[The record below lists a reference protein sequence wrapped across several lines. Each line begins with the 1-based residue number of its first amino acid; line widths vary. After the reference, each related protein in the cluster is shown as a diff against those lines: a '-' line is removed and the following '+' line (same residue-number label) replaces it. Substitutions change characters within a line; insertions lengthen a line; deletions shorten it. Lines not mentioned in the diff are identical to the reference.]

1 MTYPRPSPPP
11 SSLPAGGQPLQ
22 PCSGLGDSASERL
35 GCSGDQ
41 VGVSSALVF
50 SQGSPLHFAPC
61 LPASWESSC
70 LRGAGSGGH
79 FTSLQRCD
87 GAGVLPIVPGVLWED
102 FCGAQGFGRVET
114 GAGPLNP
121 QRIPQESSFQ
131 DGNTGLPPG
140 CYAPW
145 RLGSFHRP
153 EGCLF
158 PPPYPP
164 TRSEVAA
171 VCLAGQG
178 FSVPCPPLWSGS
190 GSLDFHE
197 GHQRTVPSCQ
207 GQGYPPEGLPRRLA
221 CTGLLPGAVLTPLSA
236 GPAPVP
242 QLGFLSQRGEI
253 RPHTLAAV
261 RVPGHDLRHPAMVG
275 VSRPSSYRAPAV
287 PPVFLASQGPGN
299 STGVSVAPGS
309 DGILCSSGSPGPA
322 SQAQVSAP
330 LQRPL
335 VSGPPTLGSPHPTGR
350 VVSGV
355 HQPVGQDR
363 VALSGGSYYD
373 SSPPGTPV
381 HRRLGSGVGSTCGIP
396 HSFRALAGEHDV
408 LSHQPS
414 GTGGCLPGS
423 QAVSPLSG
431 RQESPPS
438 HGQHDGVVLHQQAR
452 GSPLSDTVTQ
462 NGGASTVVRQSVHS
476 LVSPVCSGQ
485 VEHSSRPPQSATHGP
500 AVGMDSS
507 ACSAQASLVNV
518 VHTTHRPL
526 CHSLQPSP
534 ATVCVPSSRPSSLGS
549 GRTVNTLVKSPVL
562 CLPPDSHHRESSQK
576 GKRRKGHPHSS
587 GPSLASPG
595 LVSRASPS
603 LSCSTHQPSAGPS
616 VSSSA
621 QVRGSARQPRGATPS
636 RLASVRDSLSSLGAS
651 PSVLRLV
658 EHAHRPG
665 TQGVYSAH
673 WDGWVRW
680 CSDHSVPPHNPSS
693 CDLANFL
700 AFLSCVKGLSAS
712 SIKVHWSAVCTTIR
726 QMGGPTF
733 SDDPLLRDLVR
744 GAALAE
750 AKSPRRIPSWDLF
763 LVLSALRLPPYEPL
777 KQSSLKHLTL
787 KTAFLVSLASGRR
800 CSEVHAL
807 SGLPGDVAFE
817 PDGSMSLRFLPD
829 FLAKNQLPGSPS
841 PVISIR
847 SLSSILAPD
856 DEDLF
861 LCPVRALR
869 AYRKRTKSFRSKQRR
884 LLLSWNENYKDDI
897 RRSTISRWL
906 REVITAAYARPG
918 SELAVFSP
926 RPHEI
931 RAWASSLAFASNVSL
946 SSLMEAAY
954 WRSPGTFIHFY
965 LRDVSRLREDGSR
978 GIASAVVAQQTI
990 SASCAP
996 PPSSSS
1002 RH

>member
-1 MTYPRPSPPP
+1 MLTFSSKGKAYLKRLGGKARVRKI
-11 SSLPAGGQPLQ
+11 SSLPGESPSHSPPTLCLGSDLLSAPPHASSLSSPTPL
-22 PCSGLGDSASERL
+22 PTSLSHSSPFSSELASDSSLSPGFLPSVLGVISSQNLQRKPGRMANLGPATTCPDSHR
-35 GCSGDQ
+35 
-41 VGVSSALVF
+41 
-50 SQGSPLHFAPC
+50 SPGRRTPFAP
-61 LPASWESSC
+61 
-70 LRGAGSGGH
+70 
-79 FTSLQRCD
+79 
-87 GAGVLPIVPGVLWED
+87 
-102 FCGAQGFGRVET
+102 
-114 GAGPLNP
+114 PL
-121 QRIPQESSFQ
+121 
-131 DGNTGLPPG
+131 G
-140 CYAPW
+140 
-145 RLGSFHRP
+145 
-153 EGCLF
+153 
-158 PPPYPP
+158 
-164 TRSEVAA
+164 
-171 VCLAGQG
+171 
-178 FSVPCPPLWSGS
+178 
-190 GSLDFHE
+190 
-197 GHQRTVPSCQ
+197 
-207 GQGYPPEGLPRRLA
+207 EGLP
-221 CTGLLPGAVLTPLSA
+221 
-236 GPAPVP
+236 
-242 QLGFLSQRGEI
+242 
-253 RPHTLAAV
+253 
-261 RVPGHDLRHPAMVG
+261 
-275 VSRPSSYRAPAV
+275 
-287 PPVFLASQGPGN
+287 
-299 STGVSVAPGS
+299 
-309 DGILCSSGSPGPA
+309 
-322 SQAQVSAP
+322 
-330 LQRPL
+330 
-335 VSGPPTLGSPHPTGR
+335 
-350 VVSGV
+350 
-355 HQPVGQDR
+355 
-363 VALSGGSYYD
+363 
-373 SSPPGTPV
+373 
-381 HRRLGSGVGSTCGIP
+381 
-396 HSFRALAGEHDV
+396 
-408 LSHQPS
+408 
-414 GTGGCLPGS
+414 
-423 QAVSPLSG
+423 
-431 RQESPPS
+431 
-438 HGQHDGVVLHQQAR
+438 
-452 GSPLSDTVTQ
+452 
-462 NGGASTVVRQSVHS
+462 
-476 LVSPVCSGQ
+476 
-485 VEHSSRPPQSATHGP
+485 
-500 AVGMDSS
+500 
-507 ACSAQASLVNV
+507 
-518 VHTTHRPL
+518 
-526 CHSLQPSP
+526 
-534 ATVCVPSSRPSSLGS
+534 
-549 GRTVNTLVKSPVL
+549 
-562 CLPPDSHHRESSQK
+562 
-576 GKRRKGHPHSS
+576 
-587 GPSLASPG
+587 
-595 LVSRASPS
+595 
-603 LSCSTHQPSAGPS
+603 THQPSAGPS

-621 QVRGSARQPRGATPS
+621 QVRGSARKPRGATPS

-680 CSDHSVPPHNPSS
+680 CSDHSVPPHNLSS

-712 SIKVHWSAVCTTIR
+712 SIKVHRSAVCTTIR

-733 SDDPLLRDLVR
+733 SDDPFLRDHVR

-856 DEDLF
+856 DKDLF

-906 REVITAAYARPG
+906 REVIRAAYARPG

-1002 RH
+1002 RHWTGKPSFLVVLVCTCEPWYSMCN

>member
-1 MTYPRPSPPP
+1 MRKI
-11 SSLPAGGQPLQ
+11 SSLPG
-22 PCSGLGDSASERL
+22 E
-35 GCSGDQ
+35 
-41 VGVSSALVF
+41 
-50 SQGSPLHFAPC
+50 SPSH
-61 LPASWESSC
+61 S
-70 LRGAGSGGH
+70 
-79 FTSLQRCD
+79 
-87 GAGVLPIVPGVLWED
+87 
-102 FCGAQGFGRVET
+102 
-114 GAGPLNP
+114 
-121 QRIPQESSFQ
+121 
-131 DGNTGLPPG
+131 
-140 CYAPW
+140 
-145 RLGSFHRP
+145 
-153 EGCLF
+153 
-158 PPPYPP
+158 
-164 TRSEVAA
+164 
-171 VCLAGQG
+171 
-178 FSVPCPPLWSGS
+178 
-190 GSLDFHE
+190 
-197 GHQRTVPSCQ
+197 
-207 GQGYPPEGLPRRLA
+207 
-221 CTGLLPGAVLTPLSA
+221 
-236 GPAPVP
+236 
-242 QLGFLSQRGEI
+242 
-253 RPHTLAAV
+253 
-261 RVPGHDLRHPAMVG
+261 
-275 VSRPSSYRAPAV
+275 
-287 PPVFLASQGPGN
+287 
-299 STGVSVAPGS
+299 
-309 DGILCSSGSPGPA
+309 
-322 SQAQVSAP
+322 
-330 LQRPL
+330 
-335 VSGPPTLGSPHPTGR
+335 PPTLCLGSDLLSAPPHASSLSSPTPLPTSLSHSSPFSSELASDSSLSPGFLPSVLGMISSQNLQRKPGR
-350 VVSGV
+350 MANLGPATTCPDSHRSPGRRTPFAPPLGEGLLLP
-355 HQPVGQDR
+355 QPPQQTTHMAG
-363 VALSGGSYYD
+363 LGGSGK
-373 SSPPGTPV
+373 PP
-381 HRRLGSGVGSTCGIP
+381 L
-396 HSFRALAGEHDV
+396 
-408 LSHQPS
+408 
-414 GTGGCLPGS
+414 
-423 QAVSPLSG
+423 
-431 RQESPPS
+431 
-438 HGQHDGVVLHQQAR
+438 
-452 GSPLSDTVTQ
+452 
-462 NGGASTVVRQSVHS
+462 
-476 LVSPVCSGQ
+476 
-485 VEHSSRPPQSATHGP
+485 
-500 AVGMDSS
+500 
-507 ACSAQASLVNV
+507 
-518 VHTTHRPL
+518 TTHR
-526 CHSLQPSP
+526 
-534 ATVCVPSSRPSSLGS
+534 A
-549 GRTVNTLVKSPVL
+549 
-562 CLPPDSHHRESSQK
+562 
-576 GKRRKGHPHSS
+576 
-587 GPSLASPG
+587 
-595 LVSRASPS
+595 
-603 LSCSTHQPSAGPS
+603 
-616 VSSSA
+616 
-621 QVRGSARQPRGATPS
+621 
-636 RLASVRDSLSSLGAS
+636 
-651 PSVLRLV
+651 
-658 EHAHRPG
+658 G

-712 SIKVHWSAVCTTIR
+712 SIKVHRSAVCTTIR

-800 CSEVHAL
+800 CNEVHAL

-996 PPSSSS
+996 LPSSSS